1 MNFNTINK
9 VQYNSNCNE
18 CRARGTSLFK
28 LIPDK
33 DLSGT
38 QEYRK
43 EQLEIPAR
51 TRIFQEGDY
60 HDHVYSMFKGWGFI
74 YKTVSN
80 NGKRQILRFILPG
93 DLIGYQTNTGSTMPY
108 SAGTI
113 TESVLCAFPKNKI
126 KPMLQETPE
135 LAIRLVDMESRVV
148 SLCQNHLM
156 AAGRKTARESIAFL
170 LLELFYR
177 VRQQIPKD
185 YSESSHSI
193 VFPLTQEDIGDAV
206 GLTNIHVNRVIKE
219 MMREKLIHCHKKNLI
234 ISEEEKLSQ
243 IAEFKPDMILNSH

>member
-1 MNFNTINK
+1 MNFNPINK
-9 VQYNSNCNE
+9 LQYDINCKN

-28 LIPDK
+28 LIPEKEVNNAQD
-33 DLSGT
+33 
-38 QEYRK
+38 YRK

-51 TRIFQEGDY
+51 TRIFKEGDF
-60 HDHVYSMFKGWGFI
+60 HDQVYSMFKGWGFN

-93 DLIGYQTNTGSTMPY
+93 DLLGFQTDTDSRISY

-113 TESVLCAFPKNKI
+113 TESVLCSFPKKKI

-135 LAIRLVDMESRVV
+135 LAIRLVEMESRVV

-156 AAGRKTARESIAFL
+156 AAGRKTARESVAFL

-177 VRQQIPKD
+177 VRQQIPDD
-185 YSESSHSI
+185 YSKSDHSI
-193 VFPLTQEDIGDAV
+193 VFPLTQEDIGDAI

-219 MMREKLIHCHKKNLI
+219 MMRENLIYCHKKNLV
-234 ISEEEKLSQ
+234 ISDEEKLSQ
-243 IAEFKPDMILNSH
+243 IAEFKPEMVLNNH